1 MLKLFMALVGC
12 KPQGR
17 HTEQHDV
24 FFGIADSIA
33 ELLPVIGSWWPE
45 VKNKFHLDAW
55 REVNYVDGY
64 SVQVVE
70 NDDQVGR
77 GIARLFFI
85 NLGGYKAGEF
95 EEYHYKMLTAA
106 PDKNRAIR
114 AAKQTSFYRHTGFK
128 TAPSHIDDKYGIDV
142 DDMYEIKDIL
152 PSLQQATYRIR
163 LDAAGPGHSEDP
175 LHLGY
180 FPIHSFKQARSVL
193 NKGNNNNE

>member
-1 MLKLFMALVGC
+1 
-12 KPQGR
+12 
-17 HTEQHDV
+17 
-24 FFGIADSIA
+24 
-33 ELLPVIGSWWPE
+33 
-45 VKNKFHLDAW
+45 
-55 REVNYVDGY
+55 
-64 SVQVVE
+64 
-70 NDDQVGR
+70 
-77 GIARLFFI
+77 
-85 NLGGYKAGEF
+85 
-95 EEYHYKMLTAA
+95 MLTAA